1 MTERQP
7 TRFESS
13 TDPQSNR
20 ELPLQR
26 PELPTKRPTSSSPS
40 LEELRQKLTELDF
53 VLTETASLG
62 DGFADVSEVMKQKK
76 TELQKQ
82 FLDLVLA
89 ETKSLGASF
98 EDVSEVLEKKRK
110 SLSDQPT
117 VEPTVEQIAPP
128 PAESP
133 KTPPQESLFPNT
145 EEAFVESSPER
156 KTFLIP
162 DTERSLRGYIAQIAE
177 MMYDGQERT
186 AEEIAVK
193 IYGYADRITIT
204 RAYAH
209 LSILGKKILPETPYM
224 LRVIRQDNSPKKT
237 YLMMRGEVAANEMI
251 FEVQEHEPI
260 KLRSET
266 LRGEHALL
274 YELLTRDEGVTAEEA
289 SFRLYGSV
297 DKHRFLTMHRLLRF
311 GRRAVAQNPE
321 LELMSPGKIK
331 SGTQWA
337 PRRKGEHGVYRL
349 QKKSAQRTDASK
361 AEVPELSLQDSL
373 PDGEA
378 TVESEHQLPFVG
390 SFTKRDIEYLAI
402 LLVSRRTT
410 LEQAIAEITKKAY
423 SLDQFNFPQD
433 DVLYGIIDKWNTD
446 GSVLTEEEHTRWR
459 ASLADKLVVH
469 GEDIEFIEELFALG
483 DNPKEN
489 DVAQLMMSLLNMRDV
504 LYGEGTPE
512 EQKQKVFELLKQM
525 PNRTFQT
532 DKYGW
537 VQVYEKDEVPV
548 IRESSN
554 EISPPQTV
562 SAESQVSVALEQAD
576 IPFVQPESDQDL
588 SEEEL
593 EAWVAVELAKEAAS
607 QPPVQQVS
615 EELPKKQVEKSKAIK
630 EAEQALASFVRDAQE
645 RIEACE
651 LPYAKAVVKE
661 AGRKITLNQWGM
673 ISKHTSIGMVTGRV
687 WENIREKFSISG
699 GEFKGAHTV
708 LDLSSFLTLLAYDK
722 LSKQGALKGIT
733 PKELERTVAALV
745 HESQSKNGSAAGH

>member
-13 TDPQSNR
+13 TGLQSKQ
-20 ELPLQR
+20 ELPVQR
-26 PELPTKRPTSSSPS
+26 PEVSAKRPTSSPPS
-40 LEELRQKLTELDF
+40 LEEVRQKITELDL

-62 DGFADVSEVMKQKK
+62 DAFADLFEVIKQKK
-76 TELQKQ
+76 TELQKR

-98 EDVSEVLEKKRK
+98 EDVSEVLEKKRQ

-117 VEPTVEQIAPP
+117 VEQIVAP
-128 PAESP
+128 PAESL
-133 KTPPQESLFPNT
+133 KTPLQESLFSNT
-145 EEAFVESSPER
+145 TEASVGSSPER

-162 DTERSLRGYIAQIAE
+162 DTERLLRGYIAQIAE
-177 MMYDGQERT
+177 MMYDGQEHT

-237 YLMMRGEVAANEMI
+237 YLMMRGEVAANEMM

-361 AEVPELSLQDSL
+361 AEVPELSLHDSL

-390 SFTKRDIEYLAI
+390 SFTKRDIEYLAL

-410 LEQAIAEITKKAY
+410 LVQAIAENTKKAY

-433 DVLYGIIDKWNTD
+433 EVLYGIIDKWNTE

-459 ASLADKLVVH
+459 ASLADRLVVH
-469 GEDIEFIEELFALG
+469 GEDIEFIEELFTLG
-483 DNPKEN
+483 DDPKDN

-537 VQVYEKDEVPV
+537 VQVVEMDKTPV
-548 IRESSN
+548 FQETSG
-554 EISPPQTV
+554 ETV
-562 SAESQVSVALEQAD
+562 SEDIVSPKPEVQVTVTKTDPLPPSA
-576 IPFVQPESDQDL
+576 QPEFGQDL
-588 SEEEL
+588 SEEAL
-593 EAWVAVELAKEAAS
+593 EAWFALELAKEVAS
-607 QPPVQQVS
+607 RQPGQQPEQQML
-615 EELPKKQVEKSKAIK
+615 EEQPKKQAEKSKAAK
-630 EAEQALASFVRDAQE
+630 EAEQALEAFIRDARE
-645 RIEACE
+645 RIESCD

-661 AGRKITLNQWGM
+661 AGRKISLNQWGM
-673 ISKHTSIGMVTGRV
+673 ISKHTSIGIITAQV
-687 WENIREKFSISG
+687 WKNIRNKFSVSG
-699 GEFKGAHTV
+699 GEFNGAHTI
-708 LDLSSFLTLLAYDK
+708 LDLPSFLTLLAYDK

-733 PKELERTVAALV
+733 PKELERAVTALLQQP
-745 HESQSKNGSAAGH
+745 QSKSR